1 MESQDI
7 LALLIVGA
15 MAGTAAASILRGQKP
30 ARTSDWI
37 RNTVIG
43 VLGALVGGFLF
54 DVLNLNQDLP
64 KILSGTLTPADV
76 LVAFVGALIVIA
88 ASRLIRD

>member
-15 MAGTAAASILRGQKP
+15 VAGTAAAAILRGQAATK
-30 ARTSDWI
+30 RSDWI

-54 DVLNLNQDLP
+54 DILNLNDELP

-76 LVAFVGALIVIA
+76 LVAFVGALVVIA
-88 ASRLIRD
+88 VSRLVD

>member
-1 MESQDI
+1 MESKDI

-15 MAGTAAASILRGQKP
+15 LAGTAAASVLRNTTGGK
-30 ARTSDWI
+30 TSDWI

-54 DVLNLNQDLP
+54 DILDLENDLP
-64 KILSGTLTPADV
+64 EILKGTLTPADV
-76 LVAFVGALIVIA
+76 LVAFVGALVVIA
-88 ASRLIRD
+88 VSRMIRD